1 MNNLSIEIGLAKVCG
16 EQEKMYNKLVSIFIR
31 KKYSQNRIEAILN
44 NYISEPDNEKYRA
57 EFLELQAYRA
67 ECKKQAKLE
76 VYGEE

>member
-1 MNNLSIEIGLAKVCG
+1 MLQNERQIIKLSGVLDQFYGQKIHQL
-16 EQEKMYNKLVSIFIR
+16 IR
-31 KKYSQNRIEAILN
+31 IKYSQRDVEAILN
-44 NYISEPDNEKYRA
+44 NYISEPDNEKYKA